1 MSDKP
6 NSFVTRFPADING
19 DQPYLHF
26 KIMNDKPISIFLP
39 QPPGLSIE
47 DGAAYGV
54 VDLTLI
60 EGGADAIKSYVGGSD
75 FNQSDAT
82 AGALLGKDA
91 FQGLFGVDTSMVGSA
106 VALNKR
112 IAVNKYQRATY
123 ETQNIRNFT
132 FAFKFA
138 AQNQDDTNRI
148 TLIENIFRKATYP
161 RKVGNIALQ
170 YPPVVEV
177 EFKLGV
183 DRNYAFPKIF
193 RTQITSFN
201 TTYNQST
208 NAFYKNG
215 APIEVDM
222 SITLQ
227 EDTQLYRDH
236 GNDPQLK
243 SDIEMGVLTNYA
255 GGEDKWVSLDSFQK

>member
-6 NSFVTRFPADING
+6 NSFVTRFPLDLKG
-19 DQPYLHF
+19 EHPYLHF
-26 KIMNDKPISIFLP
+26 KIMNDKPVSIILP

-60 EGGADAIKSYVGGSD
+60 EGGADAIKGYIGSD
-75 FNQSDAT
+75 VDSRGADAT
-82 AGALLGKDA
+82 AGALLGKET
-91 FQGLFGVDTSMVGSA
+91 FQGLFGVDTSMVGNA

-123 ETQNIRNFT
+123 ETQNIRTFT

-148 TLIENIFRKATYP
+148 TEIENIFRKATYP
-161 RKVGNIALQ
+161 RKVGGIALQ
-170 YPPVVEV
+170 YPPVVQV
-177 EFKLGV
+177 EFKLGE

-208 NAFYKNG
+208 NAFYKSG

-227 EDTQLYRDH
+227 EDTQLYRDE
-236 GNDPQLK
+236 GEDRQLT

-255 GGEDKWVSLDSFQK
+255 GGGQD

>member
-6 NSFVTRFPADING
+6 NSFVTRFPADIKG
-19 DQPYLHF
+19 DIPYLHF
-26 KIMNDKPISIFLP
+26 KIMNEKPISIFLP
-39 QPPGLSIE
+39 QPPGLAVE
-47 DGAAYGV
+47 DGAAYGAM
-54 VDLTLI
+54 DLTVL
-60 EGGADAIKSYVGGSD
+60 EGGGEAIKNYAGALVNTSTNASNAD
-75 FNQSDAT
+75 LT
-82 AGALLGKDA
+82 AGALLGKEG
-91 FQGLFGVDTSMVGSA
+91 FQGLFGADTSMVGSA
-106 VALNKR
+106 LALNKR

-123 ETQNIRNFT
+123 ETQNIRSFT

-148 TLIENIFRKATYP
+148 IEIENIFRKATYP
-161 RKVGNIALQ
+161 KKLGGIALQ

-177 EFKLGV
+177 EFKLGE
-183 DRNYAFPKIF
+183 DRNFAFPKIF

-208 NAFYKNG
+208 NAFYKSG

-227 EDTQLYRDH
+227 EDTQLYRDE
-236 GNDPQLK
+236 GIDDQLK
-243 SDIEMGVLTNYA
+243 SDIGMGVLTNYA
-255 GGEDKWVSLDSFQK
+255 GGGEDK

>member
-6 NSFVTRFPADING
+6 QSFVTRFPADLRG
-19 DQPYLHF
+19 EHPYLHF
-26 KIMNDKPISIFLP
+26 KIMNDKPISILLP

-47 DGAAYGV
+47 DGAAYGA

-60 EGGADAIKSYVGGSD
+60 EGGADAIKSYVGGSN

-82 AGALLGKDA
+82 AGALLGKET
-91 FQGLFGVDTSMVGSA
+91 FQGLFGVDTSMVGAA
-106 VALNKR
+106 VALNQR
-112 IAVNKYQRATY
+112 VAVNKYQRATY
-123 ETQNIRNFT
+123 ETQNIRTFT

-138 AQNQDDTNRI
+138 AQNSDDTSI
-148 TLIENIFRKATYP
+148 IIGIENIFRKATYP
-161 RKVGNIALQ
+161 RKVGGIALQ

-177 EFKLGV
+177 EFKIGE
-183 DRNYAFPKIF
+183 DRNLAFPKIF

-227 EDTQLYRDH
+227 EDTQLYRDV

-243 SDIEMGVLTNYA
+243 SDMGMGVLTNYA
-255 GGEDKWVSLDSFQK
+255 GGGED

>member
-1 MSDKP
+1 MTDKP
-6 NSFVTRFPADING
+6 QSFVTRFPPDLKG
-19 DQPYLHF
+19 EQPYLHF
-26 KIMNDKPISIFLP
+26 KIMNDKPISILLP

-60 EGGADAIKSYVGGSD
+60 EGGADAIKSYVGSD
-75 FNQSDAT
+75 FNKADAT
-82 AGALLGKDA
+82 AGALLGKET
-91 FQGLFGVDTSMVGSA
+91 FQGLFGVDTQMLGNA
-106 VALNKR
+106 VALNQR
-112 IAVNKYQRATY
+112 VAVNKYQRATY
-123 ETQNIRNFT
+123 ETQNIRTFT

-138 AQNQDDTNRI
+138 AQNSADSSVI
-148 TLIENIFRKATYP
+148 IAIENIFRKATYP
-161 RKVGNIALQ
+161 RKVGGIALQ

-177 EFKLGV
+177 EFKIGEG
-183 DRNYAFPKIF
+183 RNYAFPKIF

-227 EDTQLYRDH
+227 EDTQLYRDK
-236 GNDPQLK
+236 GIDPREG
-243 SDIEMGVLTNYA
+243 DFDMGMGVLTNYA
-255 GGEDKWVSLDSFQK
+255 GEGEDK